1 MRYYCHLHVAV
12 NEKNFFERTKLM
24 DTQSKQDKPNTD
36 LIERFLSEQQDP
48 IITRQVYDRVSQI
61 LTRDEEINYIAVQKP
76 LVSMTPDSVVL
87 TNRRL
92 IVYRPKM
99 FGRVDFDDFI
109 WRDLSDAKLKEGM
122 MNSTLTFKTMQKG
135 ILTVDNLPKTQARKL
150 YSFAQEKEEEM
161 REERRKRA
169 MEEKRAAAGGINIQG
184 MSGIVPPVS
193 QQPSPSIQK
202 PEKEDPMEVLKKLKA
217 LLEADLI
224 TQQEYDAKKADL
236 LAKM

>member
-1 MRYYCHLHVAV
+1 M
-12 NEKNFFERTKLM
+12 
-24 DTQSKQDKPNTD
+24 
-36 LIERFLSEQQDP
+36 
-48 IITRQVYDRVSQI
+48 
-61 LTRDEEINYIAVQKP
+61 
-76 LVSMTPDSVVL
+76 L

>member
-1 MRYYCHLHVAV
+1 MHVAV